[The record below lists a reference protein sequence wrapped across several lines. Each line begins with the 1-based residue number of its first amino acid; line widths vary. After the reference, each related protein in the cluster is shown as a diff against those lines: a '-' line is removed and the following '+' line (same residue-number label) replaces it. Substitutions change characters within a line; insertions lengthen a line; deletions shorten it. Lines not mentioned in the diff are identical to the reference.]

1 MKTYAASLVV
11 LSLLAPMSQAQVIFS
26 ENFDGQTT
34 GNTVSGFTAV
44 TPSTATARPTGRGSV
59 IVDDTLPNRALNVY
73 DYDTVNPTRVEQD
86 FGPLSAAHVSLN
98 FRRNAD
104 ITIDTSAESTRA
116 FYLTMGLNGQSQGTQ
131 ANRAIEVRLY
141 DNGAYRLNRGV
152 QDAGGNIV
160 SSNLT
165 PAAFFEP
172 SGTTFNSHSL
182 DLFVYSGLP
191 GGSTLAYTG
200 PDSSSRLLDPNSF
213 ALFIDGALITPTSGA
228 TANGNFGI
236 FNSAFYPTAANLGRM
251 GFVSGGSSAI
261 AGVDFIIDNVVLSQ
275 IAVPEPSSF
284 AVLALGG
291 LALAF
296 RKRKTA

>member
-1 MKTYAASLVV
+1 MKTYAACLFV
-11 LSLLAPMSQAQVIFS
+11 LSLFAPLSQAQVIFS

-59 IVDDTLPNRALNVY
+59 IVDDTLPNKALNVY
-73 DYDTVNPTRVEQD
+73 DFDTVNPTRVEQD

-116 FYLTMGLNGQSQGTQ
+116 FYLTLGLNGQSQGTQ
-131 ANRAIEVRLY
+131 ANRAIEIRLFN
-141 DNGAYRLNRGV
+141 NGAYRFNRGL
-152 QDAGGNIV
+152 QDAGGNFV
-160 SSNLT
+160 SSSLT
-165 PAAFFEP
+165 PSASFES
-172 SGTTFNSHSL
+172 SGTTFNPHSL
-182 DLFVYSGLP
+182 DLFVYSGVP
-191 GGSTLAYTG
+191 GGSTLSYTG

-213 ALFIDGALITPTSGA
+213 AVFIDGAFITPTSGA

-236 FNSAFYPTAANLGRM
+236 FNSTFYPTAADLGRM

-261 AGVDFIIDNVVLSQ
+261 AGVDFLIDNVVLSQ
-275 IAVPEPSSF
+275 IAVPEPSS
-284 AVLALGG
+284 LALVGLGG
-291 LALAF
+291 LALVF
-296 RKRKTA
+296 RKRQTA